1 MAQVENILLNA
12 KSGQFVVA
20 SCPGSKSDLNG
31 YVVNLNQNDIQTV
44 KIENWESGW
53 PYEMDLYKVNYI
65 CNKEEEKTIKIKEN
79 FTTKV
84 GIQVEKNGEK
94 VELNTDNVT
103 LKDNDITISADSVYN
118 GYVTFPISTGDC
130 GDDKV
135 CTLSCEKIVTD
146 IDENIELT
154 ASGTTATTVR
164 LSCSLSDLVGKE
176 LKADSFTPLSGFNYD
191 SDGNVMVPF
200 IGIRIFSK
208 NETVKYTWLYPYSQ
222 TLPKTV
228 TGWYKPIGGWNVE
241 LIDTY
246 IVEEGDYLFF

>member
-1 MAQVENILLNA
+1 MATMAQVENILLNT

-103 LKDNDITISADSVYN
+103 LKDNDITISADSIYN
-118 GYVTFPISTGDC
+118 GFVTFPLSTGDC
-130 GDDKV
+130 GDDKTYTV
-135 CTLSCEKIVTD
+135 KCEKAPEKYEETLSV
-146 IDENIELT
+146 
-154 ASGTTATTVR
+154 
-164 LSCSLSDLVGKE
+164 
-176 LKADSFTPLSGFNYD
+176 
-191 SDGNVMVPF
+191 
-200 IGIRIFSK
+200 
-208 NETVKYTWLYPYSQ
+208 
-222 TLPKTV
+222 
-228 TGWYKPIGGWNVE
+228 
-241 LIDTY
+241 
-246 IVEEGDYLFF
+246 

>member
-1 MAQVENILLNA
+1 MATMEQVENILLNT

-20 SCPGSKSDLNG
+20 SCPGSESDLNG

-103 LKDNDITISADSVYN
+103 LKDNDITISADSIYN

-130 GDDKV
+130 GDDKAY
-135 CTLSCEKIVTD
+135 TLSCEKIVTD
-146 IDENIELT
+146 IDETFELT
-154 ASGTTATTVR
+154 SSTKVFNNK
-164 LSCSLSDLVGKE
+164 LSVSLSDYVGVE
-176 LKADSFTPLSGFNYD
+176 LRGDSFVPISGYAYD
-191 SDGNVMVPF
+191 AEGH
-200 IGIRIFSK
+200 
-208 NETVKYTWLYPYSQ
+208 VK
-222 TLPKTV
+222 V
-228 TGWYKPIGGWNVE
+228 GA
-241 LIDTY
+241 
-246 IVEEGDYLFF
+246 